1 MTNRDLRDYTLRM
14 AELLGIDLDEGEI
27 SPVADQVERV
37 AQLVNVQLKGVD
49 LKDNRLRRIIF

>member
-37 AQLVNVQLKGVD
+37 AQLVDQLPRVD
-49 LKDNRLRRIIF
+49 DDAITSTPRFEP